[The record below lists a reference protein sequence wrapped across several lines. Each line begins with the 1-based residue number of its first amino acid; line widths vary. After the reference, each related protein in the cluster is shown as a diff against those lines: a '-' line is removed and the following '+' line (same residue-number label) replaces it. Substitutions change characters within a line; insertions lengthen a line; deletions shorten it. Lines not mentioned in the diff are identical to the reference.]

1 MRFSRNQVAAHR
13 GIAKPPYAAIAGHGR
28 GARPRYSNPYLGLI
42 VGQPTRH
49 LVPLNRTPLLPPMDC
64 GRRHS
69 GFPEEPGPIEAA
81 CIDSFQSIV
90 LLAAKEIDKRIDDMF
105 KRGKQDE
112 SEPFFGP
119 MCQLESDI
127 RPMIEAEVRLQI
139 HFTNKNRLASSVSAN
154 LLHTDGFLQH
164 IRQYIKSIV
173 EVIVEDE
180 RKKQEAHQAYL
191 GRKEEL
197 LQLIQ
202 WEEYKQALETALSS
216 NDPRLVSVV
225 CKRLLEL
232 NIYNTSTRQ
241 IEPLYMLTIIAALS
255 KNLVM
260 DSNYQD
266 RFLLRTVTALPIE
279 EAVGQHLD
287 QMMEV
292 LKSCLTTVTAFIPN
306 KTNSEYLHT
315 LIGYLNLLLK

>member
-1 MRFSRNQVAAHR
+1 MD
-13 GIAKPPYAAIAGHGR
+13 HGR
-28 GARPRYSNPYLGLI
+28 S
-42 VGQPTRH
+42 
-49 LVPLNRTPLLPPMDC
+49 
-64 GRRHS
+64 HS

-81 CIDSFQSIV
+81 CTDSFQSIV
-90 LLAAKEIDKRIDDMF
+90 LPAAKEIDKRIDEMF
-105 KRGKQDE
+105 KRGKEDE

-127 RPMIEAEVRLQI
+127 RPMIEAEVRRLI
-139 HFTNKNRLASSVSAN
+139 HFTKKNRLASSVSAN

-202 WEEYKQALETALSS
+202 WEEYKQAMETALSS
-216 NDPRLVSVV
+216 SDRRLVTAV
-225 CKRLLEL
+225 CKKLLDV
-232 NIYNTSTRQ
+232 NIYNTHPCPCPF
-241 IEPLYMLTIIAALS
+241 EPLYMLMIIEELS
-255 KNLVM
+255 KNLVT
-260 DSNYQD
+260 DNNSQD
-266 RFLLRTVTALPIE
+266 RFLLRTVIALPKE
-279 EAVGQHLD
+279 ELVGQHLD

-292 LKSCLTTVTAFIPN
+292 LKSCLTTVTAFIPT
-306 KTNSEYLHT
+306 KTNSEDLYS
-315 LIGYLNLLLK
+315 LITYLNQLLQ